1 MSPQSTPAPHRQQ
14 AFRARLALFA
24 AALCPL
30 AIWLIS
36 SGRLARP
43 GETAAWALLCALLM
57 ASAPGRWMRPFAY
70 AQLLLLPLTLAWV
83 GAVASTG
90 MGPSIASLESVTAG
104 AYKEVRTAL
113 EVVLRAP
120 GFALTAGA
128 TLLLSAVAARLAH
141 RQRWE
146 ADGRSGLLFLVLLL
160 PASAA
165 VLDAAGLHGFA
176 RLAGPEARVSV
187 PWLSHLEMMKASLNQ
202 LVMPGA
208 QARDA
213 QPVRSALGVAPA
225 FRTEAG
231 VAVLIIGESL
241 RADALLKP
249 GRGPGSAELQR
260 RLDDGLGVRLPD
272 ACAGGNGTFIA
283 VPKLL
288 TAAPAEAP
296 PSDTHRPSLLA
307 LARAGGAKTAYINN
321 HEIWVMPE
329 TGHDLVQKISSTETN
344 SYDEVATEAV
354 ENFIRREEGSPS
366 LAIVLHLYGQHF
378 FYEDRY
384 PSELFEPEPAPA
396 SPTELEELRYQR
408 AAEYGAQVLARAARM
423 LDGLPTPAYL
433 VFTSDHGE
441 NLPSDHNGKRFH
453 AGPVNSR
460 TDTLVPALV
469 LWNRAFAQS
478 GRQHRLEALQG
489 TALITHHDLARAWLA
504 LLGAP
509 GRLTPAADP
518 MTWGAVTAGMA
529 AGPLRCGDL
538 PP

>member
-1 MSPQSTPAPHRQQ
+1 
-14 AFRARLALFA
+14 
-24 AALCPL
+24 
-30 AIWLIS
+30 
-36 SGRLARP
+36 
-43 GETAAWALLCALLM
+43 
-57 ASAPGRWMRPFAY
+57 
-70 AQLLLLPLTLAWV
+70 
-83 GAVASTG
+83 

-241 RADALLKP
+241 RADALLRP

-296 PSDTHRPSLLA
+296 PPTPTAPACWRWPGRRRQNGLYQQPRDLGHARGRPRPRPEDLVHRDQQLRRSGHRSRGKLHPARRRQPQPGHRAASVWPAFLLRRPLPERA
-307 LARAGGAKTAYINN
+307 LRARAGAGLAHRTRRA
-321 HEIWVMPE
+321 P
-329 TGHDLVQKISSTETN
+329 LP
-344 SYDEVATEAV
+344 ACRR
-354 ENFIRREEGSPS
+354 IRRPGAGSRR
-366 LAIVLHLYGQHF
+366 A
-378 FYEDRY
+378 DAR
-384 PSELFEPEPAPA
+384 
-396 SPTELEELRYQR
+396 R
-408 AAEYGAQVLARAARM
+408 AANT
-423 LDGLPTPAYL
+423 GLPGVPPATTAR
-433 VFTSDHGE
+433 TS
-441 NLPSDHNGKRFH
+441 SDHNGKRFH

-460 TDTLVPALV
+460 PDTLVPALV

-509 GRLTPAADP
+509 GRLTPAAEP
-518 MTWGAVTAGMA
+518 MTWGSVTAGLP